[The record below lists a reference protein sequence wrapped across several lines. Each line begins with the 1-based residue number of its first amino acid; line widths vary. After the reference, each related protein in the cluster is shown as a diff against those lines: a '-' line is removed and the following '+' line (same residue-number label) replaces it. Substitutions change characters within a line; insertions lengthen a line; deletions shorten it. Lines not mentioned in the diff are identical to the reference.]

1 MKINGAVQKRR
12 RRSIISFEMIRLDR
26 AAVEPLHQQ
35 LYRQIRD
42 ELERGSFEPS
52 VSRLPSSRALAIDL
66 GISRLTVNL
75 AFAKLHD
82 EGYLQSRKGS
92 GTFVVERLPKSF
104 LSVATPQ
111 LEAEVARPTPVARR
125 VREMHD
131 ERSSRQLDFGIAGPP
146 NVSFSP
152 GLPAVDEFPIAI
164 WERLRSQVLAKKGT
178 HLLNY
183 ASSRGDLS
191 LRKAIATYLCDSR
204 GARCH
209 AEQIVVVAGM
219 QHAMLVAALALVNP
233 GEAVWMED
241 PGYYQAAR
249 VFAFSGAK
257 VVPRPL
263 DRDGMIIGHATKRT
277 APRLIYLT
285 PSHQFPLGVTMS
297 LQRRI
302 AMIDFAKKFD
312 SYIMEDDY
320 NAEFRFDGPPLPC
333 LQGLD
338 NARRVIYAGT
348 MSKILVP
355 SIRLG
360 YLLVPEQI
368 VDSFVKVRAVMDQH
382 SPSIDQATLARFIT
396 EGFFLSHVQRM
407 RKIYADRREYF
418 IEQFEKY
425 LGKIFRLEVSPA
437 GLHFVAWLRD
447 KNDFEIFIRARDE
460 TTMRPSA
467 LSFSCIEAQLPP
479 AFVFGFAAWSRA
491 QIREGLAK
499 LAATFARQKAK
510 STR

>member
-1 MKINGAVQKRR
+1 
-12 RRSIISFEMIRLDR
+12 MIRLNR
-26 AAVEPLHQQ
+26 AAGEPLHQQ

-42 ELERGSFEPS
+42 ELEKGSFDAS
-52 VSRLPSSRALAIDL
+52 ASRLPSSRALAADL

-82 EGYLQSRKGS
+82 EGYLHSKKGS
-92 GTFVVERLPKSF
+92 GTFVAERLPKHF
-104 LSVATPQ
+104 FSVATP
-111 LEAEVARPTPVARR
+111 EIKNETPRPPEVARR
-125 VREMHD
+125 VSEMSD
-131 ERSSRQLDFGIAGPP
+131 PRTTSELNFGAAGPP

-152 GLPAVDEFPIAI
+152 GLPAIDEFPVAT
-164 WERLRSQVLAKKGT
+164 WERLRSQVLAKRGT

-209 AEQIVVVAGM
+209 HDQIVVVAGM
-219 QHAMLVAALALVNP
+219 QHAMLVSTMALVNP
-233 GEAVWMED
+233 GEAVWTED
-241 PGYYQAAR
+241 PGYHQARR
-249 VFAFSGAK
+249 VFVFAGAK
-257 VVPRPL
+257 VVPRPIDDEGL
-263 DRDGMIIGHATKRT
+263 VLAPATKRN
-277 APRLIYLT
+277 APKLIYLT

-297 LQRRI
+297 LPRRI
-302 AMIDFAKKFD
+302 AMIDFARKFD
-312 SYIMEDDY
+312 SYILEDDY
-320 NAEFRFDGPPLPC
+320 NAEFRFDGPPLPA

-348 MSKILVP
+348 LSKILVP

-382 SPSIDQATLARFIT
+382 SPSIDQATLAKFIT
-396 EGFFLSHVQRM
+396 EGFFISHVQRM

-425 LGKIFRLEVSPA
+425 LGKIFRLETKPA

-447 KNDFEIFIRARDE
+447 KNDFDAFLRTRFE
-460 TTMRPSA
+460 TDIRPSP
-467 LSFSCIEAQLPP
+467 LRFYCIEAQLPP

-499 LAATFARQKAK
+499 LATAFARLKAGG
-510 STR
+510 SRAPRALVMTERERIL

>member
-1 MKINGAVQKRR
+1 MVRLNRAV
-12 RRSIISFEMIRLDR
+12 
-26 AAVEPLHQQ
+26 AEPLHQQ

-42 ELERGSFEPS
+42 QLERGSFEAS
-52 VSRLPSSRALAIDL
+52 VSRLPSSRALARDL

-92 GTFVVERLPKSF
+92 GTFVAERLPKSF
-104 LSVATPQ
+104 LNATALPIAS
-111 LEAEVARPTPVARR
+111 EIARPTPVARR
-125 VREMHD
+125 VLEMHD
-131 ERSSRQLDFGIAGPP
+131 PRSSRQLDYGTAGPP

-164 WERLRSQVLAKKGT
+164 WERLRSQVLARRGT

-219 QHAMLVAALALVNP
+219 QHAMFVATLALVNA
-233 GEAVWMED
+233 GEAVWIED
-241 PGYYQAAR
+241 PGYHQARR
-249 VFAFSGAK
+249 VFVFSGAK

-263 DRDGMIIGHATKRT
+263 DRDGMIIGPATKRT
-277 APRLIYLT
+277 APKLIYLT
-285 PSHQFPLGVTMS
+285 PSHQFPLGITMS

-302 AMIDFAKKFD
+302 AMIDFARKFD
-312 SYIMEDDY
+312 SYILEDDY

-360 YLLVPEQI
+360 YLLLPEQI
-368 VDSFVKVRAVMDQH
+368 VDSVVKVRAVMDQH

-396 EGFFLSHVQRM
+396 EGFFLSHVQRI
-407 RKIYADRREYF
+407 RKIYADRRAYF
-418 IEQFEKY
+418 IEQFDKY

-447 KNDFEIFIRARDE
+447 ANDFDAFARTREE
-460 TTMRPSA
+460 TDIRPSP
-467 LSFSCIEAQLPP
+467 LTFFSIEAQLPP
-479 AFVFGFAAWSRA
+479 AFVFGFAAWTRA
-491 QIREGLAK
+491 QTREGLAK
-499 LAATFARQKAK
+499 LAASFVRQKSK